1 MVKLL
6 YRCGFHLFEC
16 MNLRVGCLNFDTGIL
31 TAHDEKGKKDRTVPL
46 PEALIPELKDYLQ
59 TVINLHQ
66 QDIDL
71 RYGGTFLPDSLSK
84 KYKNAAKE
92 LARRW
97 LFPAKT
103 LTFVP

>member
-1 MVKLL
+1 L
-6 YRCGFHLFEC
+6 H
-16 MNLRVGCLNFDTGIL
+16 
-31 TAHDEKGKKDRTVPL
+31 L
-46 PEALIPELKDYLQ
+46 PEALIPELKDCLQ

-66 QDIDL
+66 QDINS